1 MEVKDQVKKAIAD
14 ITYET
19 KKFPEEAFQIISENP
34 ADAAADLMNALTYAI
49 EERDEIEEGYM
60 LHFYA
65 AYLLA
70 QFEYKPAFPL
80 LLEMSSLPGEVLD
93 ILIGDTVTEGLR
105 DILYST
111 YNGDWEAVR
120 DYLIYEDCYD
130 YAKCAAL
137 DLAVQ
142 LYLDG
147 ALEKQEL
154 TGLFE
159 KLIYHP
165 EVCDDVYFD
174 TRIAGSICQCHFIE
188 MLPDIRY
195 LYEEDRL
202 DESVFGYYDSF
213 VDYMFEYRDKAVCQK
228 IGDAANRLRKWA
240 MFKQDPEQHFDKK
253 AYEKLLKGMSKDL
266 AASRQIVKNE
276 KIYPND
282 PCPCG
287 SGKKYKKCCMNK
299 PQMQSN
305 IEQVRED
312 REKWLKFYPPKA
324 EPRVKNRIYLE
335 DFYDNESIEIDKLI
349 YLALMHRPGL
359 PSERGTEAEQRA
371 RQRYYLWEA
380 FKIFQEKCNREGIQ
394 TFAEYDAK
402 YMIHYDSKRWMKYL
416 EYLLSGNKTE
426 AEQRRVIDLQTA
438 LRTAEI

>member
-1 MEVKDQVKKAIAD
+1 
-14 ITYET
+14 
-19 KKFPEEAFQIISENP
+19 
-34 ADAAADLMNALTYAI
+34 
-49 EERDEIEEGYM
+49 
-60 LHFYA
+60 
-65 AYLLA
+65 
-70 QFEYKPAFPL
+70 
-80 LLEMSSLPGEVLD
+80 
-93 ILIGDTVTEGLR
+93 
-105 DILYST
+105 
-111 YNGDWEAVR
+111 
-120 DYLIYEDCYD
+120 
-130 YAKCAAL
+130 
-137 DLAVQ
+137 
-142 LYLDG
+142 
-147 ALEKQEL
+147 
-154 TGLFE
+154 
-159 KLIYHP
+159 
-165 EVCDDVYFD
+165 
-174 TRIAGSICQCHFIE
+174 
-188 MLPDIRY
+188 
-195 LYEEDRL
+195 
-202 DESVFGYYDSF
+202 
-213 VDYMFEYRDKAVCQK
+213 
-228 IGDAANRLRKWA
+228 

-299 PQMQSN
+299 PQTQSN

-312 REKWLKFYPPKA
+312 REKWLKCYPPKA
-324 EPRVKNRIYLE
+324 EPRVKDRIYLE

-416 EYLLSGNKTE
+416 EHLLSGNKTK

>member
-19 KKFPEEAFQIISENP
+19 KEFPEEAFQIISENP
-34 ADAAADLMNALTYAI
+34 ADATADLMNALAFAI

-70 QFEYKPAFPL
+70 QFEFKPAFPL

-188 MLPDIRY
+188 IFLISGICMKRAGLMCRFLVIMTALSIICLNIVTKPYVRRLEML
-195 LYEEDRL
+195 
-202 DESVFGYYDSF
+202 
-213 VDYMFEYRDKAVCQK
+213 
-228 IGDAANRLRKWA
+228 
-240 MFKQDPEQHFDKK
+240 
-253 AYEKLLKGMSKDL
+253 
-266 AASRQIVKNE
+266 QI
-276 KIYPND
+276 D
-282 PCPCG
+282 CG
-287 SGKKYKKCCMNK
+287 NGQC
-299 PQMQSN
+299 
-305 IEQVRED
+305 
-312 REKWLKFYPPKA
+312 L
-324 EPRVKNRIYLE
+324 NRIRS
-335 DFYDNESIEIDKLI
+335 SILI
-349 YLALMHRPGL
+349 KKP
-359 PSERGTEAEQRA
+359 
-371 RQRYYLWEA
+371 
-380 FKIFQEKCNREGIQ
+380 
-394 TFAEYDAK
+394 
-402 YMIHYDSKRWMKYL
+402 MKNY
-416 EYLLSGNKTE
+416 
-426 AEQRRVIDLQTA
+426 
-438 LRTAEI
+438 